1 MTPEEKLVLLIK
13 ESGSVDAGVS
23 AALGSGMTEREI
35 ERIVYKIGDST
46 PEIPN
51 LAVLKQRLT
60 SRDSVLSTNKAE
72 ADASRVEIQDLNP
85 VEQAEYDQRAQEAA
99 KENSWLGSRLLPR
112 LSASAV
118 KNDPALEKVRGG
130 VADVLSLPSRAV
142 ATAAGAGLTQAAKS
156 DIFKPSE
163 NVTPQK
169 MPWLTPAASIPSLAI
184 KSIGRKAKEAFSDT
198 EAFDTSMDSRTGAGW
213 GASNSLMFLPV
224 GAALKGATKI
234 PALARAAAAY
244 PKTARAGAF
253 AAQEAA
259 GMMGLDA
266 LDPERDVDPVAAGI
280 GGALGAGTLLGGEK
294 IARLLKERSSEKT
307 ARALSK
313 RDAWKED
320 YSALKKQGKDLDAA
334 KLKHSVKLAPAE
346 KLSTPEKLRAQS
358 QEAAETFFNFKPTD
372 KKRMDAKDYD
382 IFLRKNSI
390 EGKAPYIEAGDSQ
403 LDVLKKLEGTK
414 DLLDAQRELFFAQA
428 KELGSKIEPIS
439 FDEIIDGAAKT
450 LEKGFTKKEILGR
463 KEIQKSKDFL
473 KKVAQDVRDNAS
485 PEFVLDPGISFK
497 YRSPKGTYHNVYKKG
512 YTLGEWYPVKDLQEL
527 SNHYGKKL
535 FKPASQTALGE
546 QLASSELQA
555 LDAFYKSL
563 GSKLDES
570 ISPLA
575 KKFEADGLFGDSK
588 WLASRENYSKL
599 FKVLKPAW
607 GKEADWGND
616 ALKVYSESSKKLP
629 KGIKGKASVAVDRIR
644 GKGSPS
650 KTSAAVVQPLQE
662 LEDLGGR
669 GVKRLSRV
677 VAPVVGVQTSEQIQ
691 KQKKI
696 KEIEDYLKNKGWSGE
711 GRTTNNPKPEDE
723 KERLLIELKNRYKQ
737 QRGK

>member
-1 MTPEEKLVLLIK
+1 M
-13 ESGSVDAGVS
+13 
-23 AALGSGMTEREI
+23 
-35 ERIVYKIGDST
+35 
-46 PEIPN
+46 
-51 LAVLKQRLT
+51 
-60 SRDSVLSTNKAE
+60 
-72 ADASRVEIQDLNP
+72 
-85 VEQAEYDQRAQEAA
+85 
-99 KENSWLGSRLLPR
+99 
-112 LSASAV
+112 
-118 KNDPALEKVRGG
+118 RGG

-372 KKRMDAKDYD
+372 KKTYGR
-382 IFLRKNSI
+382 
-390 EGKAPYIEAGDSQ
+390 EG
-403 LDVLKKLEGTK
+403 L
-414 DLLDAQRELFFAQA
+414 
-428 KELGSKIEPIS
+428 
-439 FDEIIDGAAKT
+439 
-450 LEKGFTKKEILGR
+450 
-463 KEIQKSKDFL
+463 
-473 KKVAQDVRDNAS
+473 
-485 PEFVLDPGISFK
+485 
-497 YRSPKGTYHNVYKKG
+497 
-512 YTLGEWYPVKDLQEL
+512 
-527 SNHYGKKL
+527 
-535 FKPASQTALGE
+535 
-546 QLASSELQA
+546 
-555 LDAFYKSL
+555 
-563 GSKLDES
+563 
-570 ISPLA
+570 
-575 KKFEADGLFGDSK
+575 
-588 WLASRENYSKL
+588 
-599 FKVLKPAW
+599 
-607 GKEADWGND
+607 
-616 ALKVYSESSKKLP
+616 
-629 KGIKGKASVAVDRIR
+629 
-644 GKGSPS
+644 
-650 KTSAAVVQPLQE
+650 
-662 LEDLGGR
+662 
-669 GVKRLSRV
+669 
-677 VAPVVGVQTSEQIQ
+677 
-691 KQKKI
+691 
-696 KEIEDYLKNKGWSGE
+696 
-711 GRTTNNPKPEDE
+711 
-723 KERLLIELKNRYKQ
+723 
-737 QRGK
+737 